1 MAKRK
6 FLSFK
11 PIAGTILGLAFA
23 TITGVNVYLV
33 MEGQKDLSDSD
44 VTLKNIEALSEESNE
59 PKRFHQRQA
68 TDGGRESECADGFC
82 VNCQKVIYTCV
93 GVGGLTCSAGVD
105 YEDCYQYQYI
115 YYV

>member
-33 MEGQKDLSDSD
+33 MEGQKNLSDSD
-44 VTLKNIEALSEESNE
+44 VMLKNIEALSEESNDKSSFYIICNTE
-59 PKRFHQRQA
+59 
-68 TDGGRESECADGFC
+68 GGECTVSIGGTTT
-82 VNCQKVIYTCV
+82 VIDEKHY
-93 GVGGLTCSAGVD
+93 D
-105 YEDCYQYQYI
+105 P
-115 YYV
+115 